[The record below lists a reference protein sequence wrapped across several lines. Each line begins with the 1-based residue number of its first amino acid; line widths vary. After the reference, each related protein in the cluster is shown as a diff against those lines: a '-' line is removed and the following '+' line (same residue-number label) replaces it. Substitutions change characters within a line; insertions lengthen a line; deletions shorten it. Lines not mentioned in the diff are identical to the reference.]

1 MNNNLVDVKSMSN
14 EDIMKAIG
22 QDDGSSTPSLPRLMI
37 NRNPEDDDGNR
48 LPIGSFSIYH
58 NDAGENIYGKPIK
71 FRPFISAMQYME
83 YSAEEEAYLSR
94 SIIFKNWKDE
104 PIDTVGGVRCGKVPF
119 KDRANLSADELA
131 DQRSKKCYR
140 LVYGEVTF
148 IGKTASG
155 ADYEVKDYPVL
166 WRVTGTQFNPVGN
179 ALKSISQRKKLMF
192 NCLLTLETEKKKA
205 GANVFYIAKI
215 AVNAD
220 AGIKLTKADEDTL
233 RNFQEVID
241 TENTEVFELYK
252 QAKKG
257 KATSDDAADAKVIN
271 DVQEVDPV
279 TELSS

>member
-1 MNNNLVDVKSMSN
+1 MNNLVDVKSMSN

-22 QDDGSSTPSLPRLMI
+22 QDDGSSAPTLPRLMI
-37 NRNPEDDDGNR
+37 NRNPEDDEGNR

-58 NDAGENIYGKPIK
+58 SEAGEVIYGKPVT

-94 SIIFKNWKDE
+94 SIIIKNWKDE
-104 PIDTVGGVRCGKVPF
+104 AIDTVGGVRCGKVPF
-119 KDRANLSADELA
+119 KDRVNLTSEELA
-131 DQRSKKCYR
+131 DQRPKKCYR
-140 LVYGEVTF
+140 LVYGQVSF

-192 NCLLTLETEKKKA
+192 NCLLNLETEKKKA

-215 AVNAD
+215 GVNAD
-220 AGIKLTKADEDTL
+220 AGVKLTKSDEDTL
-233 RNFQEVID
+233 RNFQEVIEG
-241 TENTEVFELYK
+241 ENAEVFELYK
-252 QAKKG
+252 QAKKSNS
-257 KATSDDAADAKVIN
+257 TSDDIANAKVIN
-271 DVQEVDPV
+271 NVEEVDPI
-279 TELSS
+279 TELSA

>member
-48 LPIGSFSIYH
+48 LPIGSFVIYH

-148 IGKTASG
+148 MGKTASG

-215 AVNAD
+215 AVDAD
-220 AGIKLTKADEDTL
+220 AGVKLTKADEDTL
-233 RNFQEVID
+233 RNFQELID

>member
-1 MNNNLVDVKSMSN
+1 MNNLVDVKSMSN

-22 QDDGSSTPSLPRLMI
+22 QDDGSSSPTLPRLMI

-58 NDAGENIYGKPIK
+58 SEAGENVYGKPIT

-83 YSAEEEAYLSR
+83 YSAEEESYLSR
-94 SIIFKNWKDE
+94 SIIIKNWKDE
-104 PIDTVGGVRCGKVPF
+104 AIDTVGGVRCGKVPF
-119 KDRANLSADELA
+119 KDRANLTSEELA

-140 LVYGEVTF
+140 LIYGQVSF
-148 IGKTASG
+148 IGKTATG

-192 NCLLTLETEKKKA
+192 NCLLNLETEKKK
-205 GANVFYIAKI
+205 
-215 AVNAD
+215 AD
-220 AGIKLTKADEDTL
+220 AGIKLTKSDEDTL

-241 TENTEVFELYK
+241 NENTEVFELYK
-252 QAKKG
+252 QSKKN
-257 KATSDDAADAKVIN
+257 KSTSDDVANAKVIN
-271 DVQEVDPV
+271 DVEEVDPV
-279 TELSS
+279 AELSS

>member
-48 LPIGSFSIYH
+48 LPIGSFVIYH

-148 IGKTASG
+148 TGKTASG

-215 AVNAD
+215 AVDAD

-233 RNFQEVID
+233 RNFQELID

>member
-48 LPIGSFSIYH
+48 LPIGSFVIYH

-148 IGKTASG
+148 MGKTASG

-215 AVNAD
+215 AVDAD

-233 RNFQEVID
+233 RNFQELID

>member
-148 IGKTASG
+148 TGKTASG

-215 AVNAD
+215 AVDAD

-233 RNFQEVID
+233 RNFQELID

>member
-148 IGKTASG
+148 MGKTASG
-155 ADYEVKDYPVL
+155 TDYEVKDYPVL

-215 AVNAD
+215 AVDAD
-220 AGIKLTKADEDTL
+220 AGVKLTKADEDTL

>member
-37 NRNPEDDDGNR
+37 NRNPEDDEGSR

-215 AVNAD
+215 AFDAD
-220 AGIKLTKADEDTL
+220 AGVKLTKADEDTL

>member
-215 AVNAD
+215 AVDAD
-220 AGIKLTKADEDTL
+220 AGVKLTKADEDTL

-241 TENTEVFELYK
+241 TENTEVLVPNNPEIVKIDSENKIIY
-252 QAKKG
+252 
-257 KATSDDAADAKVIN
+257 VHRI
-271 DVQEVDPV
+271 E
-279 TELSS
+279 EI

>member
-48 LPIGSFSIYH
+48 LPIGSFVIYH

-148 IGKTASG
+148 MGKTASG

-215 AVNAD
+215 AVDAD

-233 RNFQEVID
+233 RNFQELID

-271 DVQEVDPV
+271 DVEEVDPV
-279 TELSS
+279 AELSS

>member
-48 LPIGSFSIYH
+48 LPIGSFVIYH

-148 IGKTASG
+148 TGKTASG

-215 AVNAD
+215 AVDAD

-233 RNFQEVID
+233 RNFQELID

-257 KATSDDAADAKVIN
+257 KATSDDVADAKVIN

>member
-48 LPIGSFSIYH
+48 LPIGSFVIYH

-148 IGKTASG
+148 TGKTASG

-215 AVNAD
+215 AVDAD
-220 AGIKLTKADEDTL
+220 AGVKLTKADEDTL